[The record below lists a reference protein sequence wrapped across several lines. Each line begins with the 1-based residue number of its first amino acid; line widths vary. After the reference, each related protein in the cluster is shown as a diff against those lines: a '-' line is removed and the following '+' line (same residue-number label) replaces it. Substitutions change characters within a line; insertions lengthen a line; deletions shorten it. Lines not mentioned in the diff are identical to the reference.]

1 MLDRVK
7 EAPAMVVVVTL
18 PTSLEW
24 SEVLRPGEG
33 EVEREE
39 EVQRLDSG
47 PVHRDVQQAAYLRSN
62 VVRGGRNNMIFLKT
76 ICLEKDSSYYGKNP
90 DRKQGR

>member
-39 EVQRLDSG
+39 KVERLDSG
-47 PVHRDVQQAAYLRSN
+47 PVHRDVQQTTYLRSK
-62 VVRGGRNNMIFLKT
+62 VVRRGRNNMIFLKT
-76 ICLEKDSSYYGKNP
+76 ICLEKDLSFHGKNP
-90 DRKQGR
+90 DREQS

>member
-18 PTSLEW
+18 PTSLKW

-39 EVQRLDSG
+39 KVERLDSG
-47 PVHRDVQQAAYLRSN
+47 PVDRDVQQTAYLRSN

-76 ICLEKDSSYYGKNP
+76 ICLKKD
-90 DRKQGR
+90 

>member
-18 PTSLEW
+18 PASLEW

-39 EVQRLDSG
+39 KVQRLDSG
-47 PVHRDVQQAAYLRSN
+47 PVHRDVQQTAYLRSN
-62 VVRGGRNNMIFLKT
+62 GVRSGRNNMIFLKT
-76 ICLEKDSSYYGKNP
+76 ICLKKDSSLHGKNS
-90 DRKQGR
+90 DKEQG

>member
-39 EVQRLDSG
+39 KVQRLDSG
-47 PVHRDVQQAAYLRSN
+47 PVHRDVQQTAYLRSN
-62 VVRGGRNNMIFLKT
+62 VVRRGRNNVKT
-76 ICLEKDSSYYGKNP
+76 ICLEKDSSFHGKNP
-90 DRKQGR
+90 DREQS

>member
-18 PTSLEW
+18 PTSLKW
-24 SEVLRPGEG
+24 SKVLRPGEG

-47 PVHRDVQQAAYLRSN
+47 PVHWDVQQTAYLRSN
-62 VVRGGRNNMIFLKT
+62 VVRGGRNNMILLKT
-76 ICLEKDSSYYGKNP
+76 ICLEKDSSLHGKNS
-90 DRKQGR
+90 DKEQG

>member
-1 MLDRVK
+1 
-7 EAPAMVVVVTL
+7 MVVVVTL

-39 EVQRLDSG
+39 KVERLDSG
-47 PVHRDVQQAAYLRSN
+47 PVHRDVEQTAYLRSN
-62 VVRGGRNNMIFLKT
+62 GVRRGRNNVIFFLKT
-76 ICLEKDSSYYGKNP
+76 ICLEKDSSLHGKNP
-90 DRKQGR
+90 DREQGR

>member
-39 EVQRLDSG
+39 KVQRLDSG
-47 PVHRDVQQAAYLRSN
+47 PVDRDVQQTAYL
-62 VVRGGRNNMIFLKT
+62 
-76 ICLEKDSSYYGKNP
+76 
-90 DRKQGR
+90 

>member
-7 EAPAMVVVVTL
+7 EAPAMVVVTL

-24 SEVLRPGEG
+24 SKVLRPGEG

-39 EVQRLDSG
+39 KVQRLDSG
-47 PVHRDVQQAAYLRSN
+47 AVHRDVQQTAYLQSKR
-62 VVRGGRNNMIFLKT
+62 VRMKT
-76 ICLEKDSSYYGKNP
+76 ICLEKDSSFHGKNP
-90 DRKQGR
+90 DKEQG

>member
-1 MLDRVK
+1 
-7 EAPAMVVVVTL
+7 MVVVVAL
-18 PTSLEW
+18 PASLEW

-39 EVQRLDSG
+39 KVERLDSG
-47 PVHRDVQQAAYLRSN
+47 PVDRDVQQTAYLRSK
-62 VVRGGRNNMIFLKT
+62 VVRGGRNNVILLKT

-90 DRKQGR
+90 DRKQG

>member
-1 MLDRVK
+1 
-7 EAPAMVVVVTL
+7 MVVVVTL

-39 EVQRLDSG
+39 KVERLDSG
-47 PVHRDVQQAAYLRSN
+47 PVHRDVQQTTYLRSK
-62 VVRGGRNNMIFLKT
+62 VVRRGRNNMIFLKT
-76 ICLEKDSSYYGKNP
+76 IYLEKDLSFHGKNP
-90 DRKQGR
+90 DREQS

>member
-24 SEVLRPGEG
+24 SKVLRPGEG

-47 PVHRDVQQAAYLRSN
+47 PVHRDVQQTAYLRSK
-62 VVRGGRNNMIFLKT
+62 VVSSGRNNMIFLKT
-76 ICLEKDSSYYGKNP
+76 ICLKKDSSFHGKNP
-90 DRKQGR
+90 DREQG

>member
-1 MLDRVK
+1 
-7 EAPAMVVVVTL
+7 MVVVVTL

-39 EVQRLDSG
+39 KVERLDSG
-47 PVHRDVQQAAYLRSN
+47 PVHWDVQQTAYLRSN
-62 VVRGGRNNMIFLKT
+62 GVRRGRNNVIFLKT
-76 ICLEKDSSYYGKNP
+76 ICLEKDLSFHGKNP
-90 DRKQGR
+90 DREQGR

>member
-1 MLDRVK
+1 
-7 EAPAMVVVVTL
+7 MVVVVTL

-39 EVQRLDSG
+39 KVQRLDSG
-47 PVHRDVQQAAYLRSN
+47 PVHRDVQQTAYLRSKR
-62 VVRGGRNNMIFLKT
+62 VRIGRNYRKT
-76 ICLEKDSSYYGKNP
+76 ICLEKDASFHGKNP
-90 DRKQGR
+90 DKEQG

>member
-47 PVHRDVQQAAYLRSN
+47 PVDRDVQQLD
-62 VVRGGRNNMIFLKT
+62 FKT
-76 ICLEKDSSYYGKNP
+76 QHFPS
-90 DRKQGR
+90 RKQIG

>member
-39 EVQRLDSG
+39 EVQRLDSRS
-47 PVHRDVQQAAYLRSN
+47 VHRDVQQTAYLRSN
-62 VVRGGRNNMIFLKT
+62 VVRGGRNNMKT
-76 ICLEKDSSYYGKNP
+76 ICLKKDSSFHGKNP
-90 DRKQGR
+90 DREQGR

>member
-39 EVQRLDSG
+39 KVQRLDSG
-47 PVHRDVQQAAYLRSN
+47 PVHRDVQQTAYLQSN
-62 VVRGGRNNMIFLKT
+62 VVRRGRNNMKT
-76 ICLEKDSSYYGKNP
+76 ICLEKDSSLHCKNP

>member
-18 PTSLEW
+18 PASLEW

-39 EVQRLDSG
+39 KVERLDSG
-47 PVHRDVQQAAYLRSN
+47 PVHRDV
-62 VVRGGRNNMIFLKT
+62 
-76 ICLEKDSSYYGKNP
+76 
-90 DRKQGR
+90 